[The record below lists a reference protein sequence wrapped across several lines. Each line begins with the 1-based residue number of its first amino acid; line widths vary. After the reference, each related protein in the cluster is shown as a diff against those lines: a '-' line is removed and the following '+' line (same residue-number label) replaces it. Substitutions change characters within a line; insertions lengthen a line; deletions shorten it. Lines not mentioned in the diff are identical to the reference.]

1 MFKVIVLYN
10 IPEDKEAF
18 NQYYKEKHLPL
29 VEQIEGIS
37 KIEWTEIKRGP
48 GGSPSDYHLMAELHF
63 RNEAQMNESMSSP
76 EGQATV
82 DDLAHFASAGVTI
95 LIGNTVQHF

>member
-18 NQYYKEKHLPL
+18 IKYYQEKHMPL
-29 VEQIEGIS
+29 VNQIEGIS
-37 KIEWTEIKRGP
+37 KIELTEVLRGP
-48 GGSPSDYHLMAELHF
+48 GGSPSDYLLMAELYF
-63 RNEAQMNESMSSP
+63 RNESQMNESMSSP

-95 LIGNTVQHF
+95 LIGNTVKYA